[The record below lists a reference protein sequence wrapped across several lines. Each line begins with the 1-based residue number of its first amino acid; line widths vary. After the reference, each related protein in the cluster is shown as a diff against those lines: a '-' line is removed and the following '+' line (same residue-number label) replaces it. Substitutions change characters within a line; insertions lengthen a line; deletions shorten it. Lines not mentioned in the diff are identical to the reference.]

1 MLVSLNR
8 FFDFLGWQECKVKP
22 LRIQRRLFRE
32 ESKELTREEY
42 QRLLAA
48 ARALGRER
56 LELLMETICATGIRV
71 SEVKYITVEAAQA
84 GRAEISLK
92 GKLRTILLPG
102 KLCRTPDGITVCTG
116 GGQGMKTMIAVG
128 SPNCPS
134 LAALTSLITSL

>member
-32 ESKELTREEY
+32 DSKELTREEY

-71 SEVKYITVEAAQA
+71 SEVTRYLRVLP
-84 GRAEISLK
+84 AEK
-92 GKLRTILLPG
+92 WRFP
-102 KLCRTPDGITVCTG
+102 
-116 GGQGMKTMIAVG
+116 
-128 SPNCPS
+128 
-134 LAALTSLITSL
+134 